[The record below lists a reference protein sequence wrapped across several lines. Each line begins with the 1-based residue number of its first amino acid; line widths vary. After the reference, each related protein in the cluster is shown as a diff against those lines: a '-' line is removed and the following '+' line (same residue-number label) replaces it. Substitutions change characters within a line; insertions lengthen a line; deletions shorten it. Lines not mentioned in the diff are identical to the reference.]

1 MQPGD
6 EFSKFILHTRAVVV
20 LCFHTGYEVVGLPMS
35 VERFLVRGAVSLADL
50 CEILVARGDAEN
62 IVEDLEAV
70 DVPAQDEIFF
80 FRMGPD
86 HLRRLAAE
94 SLFVVDACFFV
105 YLRLAQQLFQHH
117 AARRRAVGL
126 APEDDVADTV
136 QRYLRVERLDQHV
149 ERAAVQRLELA
160 LFLVVGGGDHDGD
173 VS

>member
-1 MQPGD
+1 M
-6 EFSKFILHTRAVVV
+6 
-20 LCFHTGYEVVGLPMS
+20 
-35 VERFLVRGAVSLADL
+35 
-50 CEILVARGDAEN
+50 
-62 IVEDLEAV
+62 
-70 DVPAQDEIFF
+70 
-80 FRMGPD
+80 
-86 HLRRLAAE
+86 
-94 SLFVVDACFFV
+94 
-105 YLRLAQQLFQHH
+105 AQQLFQHH